1 MVLCLMLGTTTVFAE
16 DVRRVL
22 VIYSNGRLVGGNV
35 DVEQGLSSTLVDAPN
50 RRIQIYSE
58 FLESEFADPSYEATV
73 TTYLR
78 EKYARHRPDV
88 IVAVARPSLGFVLR
102 QRARLFPEVPVVHAA
117 VFNFYLDSLRPLP
130 AGVVG
135 VPVEYDPAGTI
146 EQALRWHPSA
156 ERLVMVVGT
165 TSRDLEWERMLKAV
179 TPKFENRVKIEYL
192 SGMPSA
198 AVLARVATLGRE
210 SIVFTPGYYQSG
222 DAVRT
227 TPRASAE
234 AIARASGAP
243 VYGFLSTFIGM
254 GVVGG
259 RSPHFVEM
267 GVQAGQIVERL
278 LDGASPASL
287 QLASV
292 MPNRLRVD
300 LRQTR
305 RWGIAD
311 RDIPDDAVVQ
321 FKEPTFWEAYR
332 RIALSVACVILLQAA
347 LIGALLLERRRRRKA
362 ELAVQLQRSQVAHAS
377 RLAIAGEL
385 TASIAHEIN
394 QPLGAILASA
404 DAAEMILKAGGDR
417 REDLTRII
425 SRIRRD
431 DLRASDVIRKLRVL
445 LAKHEPERERF
456 DLGLMINDVAKLLE
470 AEGHRREVALEVRPL
485 QADAMV
491 VGDPVQLQQ
500 VLINLILNAMEAVAD
515 MPPDRRSVV
524 VDTARDGDSVSVS
537 VRDRGQGI
545 AADNLPKIFESFFST
560 KQKGMGLGLSIA
572 RTIVEA
578 HGGRIQAENGLV
590 HGAVFRIELPAV
602 TTRSS
607 SMVAA

>member
-78 EKYARHRPDV
+78 EKYARNRPDV

-156 ERLVMVVGT
+156 DRLVMVVGT

-179 TPKFENRVKIEYL
+179 TPRFENRVKIEYL

-243 VYGFLSTFIGM
+243 VYGFLSTFIGT

-292 MPNRLRVD
+292 MPTRLRVD

-311 RDIPDDAVVQ
+311 RDIPDDAVLQ

-431 DLRASDVIRKLRVL
+431 DLRASDVIRKLRAL